1 MLVTSK
7 FLRCRFLSTFLLW
20 KFSQYH
26 WLIFLIFFLVAVC
39 LRFYVTCWMM
49 LVRYVRHFTS
59 SWFSEKCN
67 NLQIQINNESTI
79 KSGYWSCWRACTFIS
94 TNHYFSQKYTNC
106 NQTYSRFRWC
116 LMKVTKILGIFL
128 ERLSFYH
135 PKNSTDKEIKVIFKR
150 WNMLYS
156 KLF

>member
-1 MLVTSK
+1 
-7 FLRCRFLSTFLLW
+7 
-20 KFSQYH
+20 
-26 WLIFLIFFLVAVC
+26 
-39 LRFYVTCWMM
+39 M
-49 LVRYVRHFTS
+49 LVRYGRHFTS

-79 KSGYWSCWRACTFIS
+79 KSGYWSCWRACTLIS

-150 WNMLYS
+150 WLCCIPNCFNNSRINKEYS
-156 KLF
+156 FYLISSNLE